1 MTLVLEELN
10 QLVVDIS
17 QDLNMRLTINVVT
30 IFLEF
35 WPGQMEHRFV
45 QGIGLI
51 WNGSA
56 IEICGL
62 VQLKK

>member
-1 MTLVLEELN
+1 
-10 QLVVDIS
+10 LVVDIS

-30 IFLEF
+30 IILEL
-35 WPGQMEHRFV
+35 WPGQTEHRFV

-51 WNGSA
+51 WNDAA
-56 IEICGL
+56 IGLCGL